1 MFFEKNSSNNLEI
14 IVAKAANIIN
24 KPYIH
29 SVIKIKGE
37 YETLKNDDLDIILN
51 VLCRDSEGNRIERD
65 DLEIEIFNSKN
76 ELVLI
81 VSKLNYPNEPILWSG
96 GKNLWMDSKSGKKC
110 EPPNYNY
117 RLENIATRIKKFI
130 N

>member
-1 MFFEKNSSNNLEI
+1 MFFENSSDNLEN
-14 IVAKAANIIN
+14 IVARSANIIN

-29 SVIKIKGE
+29 SVVKISGE
-37 YETLKNDDLDIILN
+37 FDTPKNDDLDVTLN
-51 VLCRDSEGNRIERD
+51 VLCRDSEGKRFERD

-76 ELVLI
+76 ELVLL

-96 GKNLWMDSKSGKKC
+96 NKNLWMDSKSGKKC
-110 EPPNYNY
+110 EPPNYNF
-117 RLENIATRIKKFI
+117 RIENLATRIKKFI

>member
-1 MFFEKNSSNNLEI
+1 MFIKNSSDDLEI
-14 IVAKAANIIN
+14 IVAKSANIVN

-29 SVIKIKGE
+29 SVVKISGD
-37 YETLKNDDLDIILN
+37 YNTSQDNDLDITLN
-51 VLCRDSEGNRIERD
+51 VLCRDSEGNRIKRE

-76 ELVLI
+76 ELVLL

-96 GKNLWMDSKSGKKC
+96 NKNLWMDSKSGKKC
-110 EPPNYNY
+110 EPPNYNF
-117 RLENIATRIKKFI
+117 RIENLATRIKKFI

>member
-1 MFFEKNSSNNLEI
+1 MFFENPSDNLEI
-14 IVAKAANIIN
+14 IVAKSANIIN

-29 SVIKIKGE
+29 SVVKIKGE
-37 YETLKNDDLDIILN
+37 YETSKDDDLDILLN
-51 VLCRDSEGNRIERD
+51 VLCRDSEGNRIEKD

-76 ELVLI
+76 ELVLL

-96 GKNLWMDSKSGKKC
+96 NKNLWMDSKSGKKC
-110 EPPNYNY
+110 EPPNYNF
-117 RLENIATRIKKFI
+117 RIENLATRIKKFI

>member
-1 MFFEKNSSNNLEI
+1 MFFKNSSDNLEI
-14 IVAKAANIIN
+14 VVAKSANIIN

-29 SVIKIKGE
+29 SVVKISGE
-37 YETLKNDDLDIILN
+37 CEILKDDDLDITLN

-65 DLEIEIFNSKN
+65 DLEIEIFSSKN
-76 ELVLI
+76 ELVLL

-96 GKNLWMDSKSGKKC
+96 NKNLWMNSKSGKKC
-110 EPPNYNY
+110 EPPIYNF
-117 RLENIATRIKKFI
+117 RIENLATRIKKFI

>member
-1 MFFEKNSSNNLEI
+1 VFFKNSSDNLEI
-14 IVAKAANIIN
+14 VVANSANIIN

-29 SVIKIKGE
+29 SVVKISGE
-37 YETLKNDDLDIILN
+37 SEILKDDDLDITLN

-65 DLEIEIFNSKN
+65 DLEIEIFSSKN
-76 ELVLI
+76 ELVLL

-96 GKNLWMDSKSGKKC
+96 NKNLWMNSKSGKKC
-110 EPPNYNY
+110 EPPNYNF
-117 RLENIATRIKKFI
+117 RIENLATRIKRFI

>member
-1 MFFEKNSSNNLEI
+1 MFFKNSSDNLEI
-14 IVAKAANIIN
+14 IVAKSANIIN
-24 KPYIH
+24 KPYVH
-29 SVIKIKGE
+29 SVVKISGE
-37 YETLKNDDLDIILN
+37 CDIFEDDDLDITLN

-76 ELVLI
+76 ELVLL

-96 GKNLWMDSKSGKKC
+96 NKNLWMDSKSGKKC
-110 EPPNYNY
+110 EPPNYNF
-117 RLENIATRIKKFI
+117 RIENLATRIKKFI

>member
-1 MFFEKNSSNNLEI
+1 MFFENSTDNLEI
-14 IVAKAANIIN
+14 IVAKSANITN

-29 SVIKIKGE
+29 SVLIIKGE
-37 YETLKNDDLDIILN
+37 YETSKDDDLDIVMN
-51 VLCRDSEGNRIERD
+51 VLCRDSEGNRIEKD

-76 ELVLI
+76 ELVIL

-96 GKNLWMDSKSGKKC
+96 SKNLWMDSKSGKKC

>member
-1 MFFEKNSSNNLEI
+1 MFFENSSDYLEI
-14 IVAKAANIIN
+14 IVAKSANIIN

-76 ELVLI
+76 ELVLL

-96 GKNLWMDSKSGKKC
+96 SKNLWMDSKSGKKC
-110 EPPNYNY
+110 EPPNYNF
-117 RLENIATRIKKFI
+117 RLENLATRIKKFI

>member
-1 MFFEKNSSNNLEI
+1 MFFKNLSDNLEI
-14 IVAKAANIIN
+14 IVAKSANIIN
-24 KPYIH
+24 KPYLH
-29 SVIKIKGE
+29 SVVKISGE
-37 YETLKNDDLDIILN
+37 YDKLKNYDLDITLN

-76 ELVLI
+76 ELVLL

-96 GKNLWMDSKSGKKC
+96 NKNLWMDSKSGKKC
-110 EPPNYNY
+110 EPPNYNF
-117 RLENIATRIKKFI
+117 RIENLATRIKKFI

>member
-1 MFFEKNSSNNLEI
+1 MFYKNSSDNLEI
-14 IVAKAANIIN
+14 IVAKSANIIN

-29 SVIKIKGE
+29 SVVKISGE
-37 YETLKNDDLDIILN
+37 CFKSNDNDLDITLN
-51 VLCRDSEGNRIERD
+51 VLCRDSEGTRIDRD
-65 DLEIEIFNSKN
+65 DLEIEIFNSKD

-96 GKNLWMDSKSGKKC
+96 NKNLWMDSKSGKKC
-110 EPPNYNY
+110 EPPIYNFMI
-117 RLENIATRIKKFI
+117 ENLATRIKKFI

>member
-1 MFFEKNSSNNLEI
+1 MFFENSSDNLEI
-14 IVAKAANIIN
+14 IVANSANIIN

-29 SVIKIKGE
+29 SVVKIKGE
-37 YETLKNDDLDIILN
+37 YETSKDDDLDIILN
-51 VLCRDSEGNRIERD
+51 VLCRDSEGNRIEKD
-65 DLEIEIFNSKN
+65 DLDIEIFNSKN
-76 ELVLI
+76 ELVIL

-96 GKNLWMDSKSGKKC
+96 SKNLWMDSKSGKKC
-110 EPPNYNY
+110 EPPNYNF

>member
-1 MFFEKNSSNNLEI
+1 MFFKNSSDNLEI
-14 IVAKAANIIN
+14 VVANSANIIN

-29 SVIKIKGE
+29 SVVKISGE
-37 YETLKNDDLDIILN
+37 SEILKDDDLDITLN

-76 ELVLI
+76 ELVLL

-96 GKNLWMDSKSGKKC
+96 NKNLWMDSKSGKKC
-110 EPPNYNY
+110 EPPNYNF
-117 RLENIATRIKKFI
+117 RIENLATRIKKFI

>member
-1 MFFEKNSSNNLEI
+1 MFFENSSDNLEN
-14 IVAKAANIIN
+14 IVAKSANIIN

-29 SVIKIKGE
+29 SVVKIKGE
-37 YETLKNDDLDIILN
+37 YESSKDDDLDITLN
-51 VLCRDSEGNRIERD
+51 ILCRDSEGNRIEKD

-76 ELVLI
+76 ELIILI
-81 VSKLNYPNEPILWSG
+81 SKLKYPNEPILWSG
-96 GKNLWMDSKSGKKC
+96 SKNLWMDSKSGKKC

>member
-1 MFFEKNSSNNLEI
+1 MFFENSSDNLEI
-14 IVAKAANIIN
+14 IVAKSANIIN

-29 SVIKIKGE
+29 SVVKIKGE
-37 YETLKNDDLDIILN
+37 YETSKDYDLDILLN
-51 VLCRDSEGNRIERD
+51 VLCRDSEGNRIEKD

-76 ELVLI
+76 ELVIL

-96 GKNLWMDSKSGKKC
+96 SKNLWMDSKSGKKC

>member
-1 MFFEKNSSNNLEI
+1 VFFKNSSDNLEI
-14 IVAKAANIIN
+14 VVANSANIIN

-29 SVIKIKGE
+29 SVVKISGESEILKG
-37 YETLKNDDLDIILN
+37 DDLDITLN

-65 DLEIEIFNSKN
+65 DLEIEIFSSKN
-76 ELVLI
+76 ELVLL

-96 GKNLWMDSKSGKKC
+96 NKNLWMNSKSGKKC
-110 EPPNYNY
+110 EPPNYNF
-117 RLENIATRIKKFI
+117 RIENLATRIKRFI

>member
-1 MFFEKNSSNNLEI
+1 MFFKDSSDSLEI
-14 IVAKAANIIN
+14 LVAKSANIIN

-29 SVIKIKGE
+29 SVVKTSGE
-37 YETLKNDDLDIILN
+37 YNNSNNDDVDITLN
-51 VLCRDSEGNRIERD
+51 ILCRDSEGNRIEIY

-81 VSKLNYPNEPILWSG
+81 VSKLHYPNEPILWSG
-96 GKNLWMDSKSGKKC
+96 NKNLWMDSKSGKKC
-110 EPPNYNY
+110 KPPNYY
-117 RLENIATRIKKFI
+117 FRVENLAIRIRKFI

>member
-1 MFFEKNSSNNLEI
+1 MFFENSSDNLEI
-14 IVAKAANIIN
+14 IVAKSANIIN

-29 SVIKIKGE
+29 SVVKIKGE
-37 YETLKNDDLDIILN
+37 YETSKDDDLDILLN
-51 VLCRDSEGNRIERD
+51 VLCRDSEGNRIEKD

-76 ELVLI
+76 ELVIL

-96 GKNLWMDSKSGKKC
+96 SKNLWMDSKSGKKC

>member
-1 MFFEKNSSNNLEI
+1 MFFENLSDNLDI
-14 IVAKAANIIN
+14 IVAKSANIIN

-29 SVIKIKGE
+29 SVIKTKGE
-37 YETLKNDDLDIILN
+37 YETSKNDDLDITLN

-76 ELVLI
+76 ELILL

-96 GKNLWMDSKSGKKC
+96 SKNLWMDSKSGKKC
-110 EPPNYNY
+110 EPPNYNL
-117 RLENIATRIKKFI
+117 RIENLATRIKNFI

>member
-1 MFFEKNSSNNLEI
+1 MFFKNSSDNLEI
-14 IVAKAANIIN
+14 IVAKSANIIN

-29 SVIKIKGE
+29 SVVKISGE
-37 YETLKNDDLDIILN
+37 SEILKDDDLDITLN

-76 ELVLI
+76 ELVVI
-81 VSKLNYPNEPILWSG
+81 ISKLNYPNEPILWSG
-96 GKNLWMDSKSGKKC
+96 NKNLWMDSKSGKKC
-110 EPPNYNY
+110 EPPNYNF
-117 RLENIATRIKKFI
+117 RIENLATRIKRFI

>member
-1 MFFEKNSSNNLEI
+1 MFIKNSSDDLEI
-14 IVAKAANIIN
+14 IVAKSANIVN

-29 SVIKIKGE
+29 SVVKISGDYNTSKD
-37 YETLKNDDLDIILN
+37 NDLDITLN

-76 ELVLI
+76 ELVVLI
-81 VSKLNYPNEPILWSG
+81 SKLNYPNEPILWSG
-96 GKNLWMDSKSGKKC
+96 NKNLWMDSKSGKKC
-110 EPPNYNY
+110 EPPNYNF
-117 RLENIATRIKKFI
+117 RIENLATRIKKFI

>member
-1 MFFEKNSSNNLEI
+1 MFFENSLNNLEI
-14 IVAKAANIIN
+14 IVAKSANIIN
-24 KPYIH
+24 KPYLH
-29 SVIKIKGE
+29 SVVKIQGV
-37 YETLKNDDLDIILN
+37 YDTLKNDDLDITLN

-76 ELVLI
+76 ELVLL

-96 GKNLWMDSKSGKKC
+96 NKNLWMDSKSGKKC
-110 EPPNYNY
+110 EPPHYNF
-117 RLENIATRIKKFI
+117 RIENLAIRIKKLI

>member
-1 MFFEKNSSNNLEI
+1 MFIKNSSDDLEI
-14 IVAKAANIIN
+14 IVAKSANIVN

-29 SVIKIKGE
+29 SVVKISGD
-37 YETLKNDDLDIILN
+37 YNTSQDNDLDITLN
-51 VLCRDSEGNRIERD
+51 VLCRDSEGNRIKRE

-76 ELVLI
+76 ELVLL

-96 GKNLWMDSKSGKKC
+96 NKNLWMDSKSGKKC
-110 EPPNYNY
+110 EPPNYNF
-117 RLENIATRIKKFI
+117 RIENLATRIKRFI

>member
-1 MFFEKNSSNNLEI
+1 MFFKNSSDNLEI
-14 IVAKAANIIN
+14 IVAKSANIIN

-29 SVIKIKGE
+29 SVVKISGE
-37 YETLKNDDLDIILN
+37 YDISKDDDLDITLN

-76 ELVLI
+76 ELVLL

-96 GKNLWMDSKSGKKC
+96 NKNLWMDSKSGKKC
-110 EPPNYNY
+110 EPPNYNF
-117 RLENIATRIKKFI
+117 RIENLATRIKKFI